1 MTKIASACVRIQRL
15 SRKELVMQPHVVIV
29 GGGIG
34 GLFAANALT
43 AHGLAV
49 SVYEQASALGEIGAG
64 VFLTPNSVRHLQ
76 RVGLEPAVEKWGARV
91 GYDSHYFRHDGAPI
105 APVQVTDSAGWNA
118 TFGMHRADLV
128 TMLADTLPA
137 GVVQTG
143 HRCTGIE
150 QNAAK
155 ARVSFANGAC
165 AEADVVIA
173 ADGIHSELR
182 PHVFPPS
189 QPVFS
194 GSVAYRGLV
203 PHARAPHW
211 PIDRWQMWLGRGKHF
226 LAFPVRAGTLINY
239 VGFLPADEQ
248 MKESWSAPGDPEVLR
263 RAFAGWDARIA
274 PLLQEVQLTFR
285 WALYDREPLPTWT
298 SGRLSLLGDAAHP
311 MLPHLGQ
318 GANQSIEDGMALAT
332 ILARADRATA
342 PAALLAYE
350 RLRRERVAQVQ
361 RGARENGLRYDS
373 AYADLGRR
381 DAEIAA
387 HAAFR
392 KRLYDHDVVP
402 DAQAASASLG

>member
-1 MTKIASACVRIQRL
+1 MTQLQVAII
-15 SRKELVMQPHVVIV
+15 

-34 GLFAANALT
+34 GLFAANALI
-43 AHGLAV
+43 AHGMRV
-49 SVYEQASALGEIGAG
+49 SVYEQAATLGEIGAG

-76 RVGLEPAVEKWGARV
+76 RVGLESAVEKFGARV
-91 GYDSHYFRHDGAPI
+91 GKDSHYFRHDGAPI
-105 APVQVTDSAGWNA
+105 APVQVTDSSGWNA

-128 TMLADTLPA
+128 ALLADALPV
-137 GVVQTG
+137 GTVHTG
-143 HRCTGIE
+143 HRCTGFAQEDI
-150 QNAAK
+150 
-155 ARVSFANGAC
+155 ARVTFANGAS
-165 AEADVVIA
+165 AQADVVIA

-189 QPVFS
+189 RPVFH

-203 PHARAPHW
+203 PRETIPHW
-211 PIDRWQMWLGRGKHF
+211 PIERWQMWLGQGKHF
-226 LAFPVRAGTLINY
+226 LAFPVRAGQMINY
-239 VGFLPADEQ
+239 VGFVPADEE
-248 MKESWSAPGDPEVLR
+248 MKESWSAPGDPDLLR
-263 RAFAGWDARIA
+263 REFAGWDPRIEE
-274 PLLQEVQLTFR
+274 LLRHVQTTFR

-298 SGRLSLLGDAAHP
+298 NGRLSLLGDAAHP

-332 ILARADRATA
+332 ILARADRNTA
-342 PAALLAYE
+342 PAALAAYE

-361 RGARENGLRYDS
+361 RGARENGMRYDS
-373 AYADLGRR
+373 AYSDLGVR

-402 DAQAASASLG
+402 DAQAAAAALTRYAAT